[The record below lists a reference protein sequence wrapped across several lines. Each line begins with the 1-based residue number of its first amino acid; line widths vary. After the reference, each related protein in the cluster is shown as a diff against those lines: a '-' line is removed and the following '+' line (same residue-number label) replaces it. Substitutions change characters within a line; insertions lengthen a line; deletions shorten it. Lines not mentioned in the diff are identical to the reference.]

1 MSYDVI
7 LSPDAAK
14 DLAKL
19 RKNEPGA
26 FDKAYRLLD
35 ELREHPR
42 IGTVGTGKP
51 KPLSGDRS
59 GQWSRRITQ
68 KHRMV
73 YSIEEEVVEVYVVSS
88 YGHYDDK

>member
-1 MSYDVI
+1 MSYSVI
-7 LSPDAAK
+7 LSPEAAI

-19 RKNEPGA
+19 RKNEPKA
-26 FDKAYRLLD
+26 FDKAFRLLD

-42 IGTVGTGKP
+42 TGSGKP
-51 KPLSGDRS
+51 EPLSGDRA
-59 GQWSRRITQ
+59 GQWSRRITI

-73 YSIEEEVVEVYVVSS
+73 YSIEDEIVEVYVLSS

>member
-1 MSYDVI
+1 MIYDII
-7 LSPDAAK
+7 LSPDAVK

-19 RKNEPGA
+19 RKNEPNA
-26 FDKAYRLLD
+26 FAKAYRLLD

-42 IGTVGTGKP
+42 TGTGKP
-51 KPLSGDRS
+51 EPLSGDRS

-73 YSIEEEVVEVYVVSS
+73 YSIEDEIVKVYVVSS

>member
-1 MSYDVI
+1 MSYSVI
-7 LSPDAAK
+7 LSPEATT
-14 DLAKL
+14 DLAIL
-19 RKNEPGA
+19 RKNEPKA
-26 FDKAYRLLD
+26 FDKAFRLLN

-42 IGTVGTGKP
+42 TGTGKP
-51 KPLSGDRS
+51 EPLSGDRD

-73 YSIEEEVVEVYVVSS
+73 YSIEDEIVEVYVLSS

>member
-1 MSYDVI
+1 MIYDVI
-7 LSPDAAK
+7 LSPDAVK

-19 RKNEPGA
+19 RKNEPNA
-26 FDKAYRLLD
+26 FATAYRLLD

-42 IGTVGTGKP
+42 TGTGKP
-51 KPLSGDRS
+51 EPLSGDRS

-73 YSIEEEVVEVYVVSS
+73 YSIEDEIVEVYV
-88 YGHYDDK
+88 DC

>member
-1 MSYDVI
+1 MSYSVI
-7 LSPDAAK
+7 LSPEAAK

-19 RKNEPGA
+19 RKNEPKA
-26 FDKAYRLLD
+26 FDKAFRLLD

-42 IGTVGTGKP
+42 TGSGKP
-51 KPLSGDRS
+51 EPLSGDRA
-59 GQWSRRITQ
+59 GQWSRRITI

-73 YSIEEEVVEVYVVSS
+73 YSIEDEIVEVYVLSS